1 MSLSLAVLLEGVL
14 HGHLLAED
22 VLPVEVGNGSITAL
36 EVAVADKTKAL
47 ARAAIFP
54 RNLGN
59 AQQRAEATKGIV
71 ENLLVDHGI
80 EVSDEQLGAHLGC
93 LLLIS
98 AGLVDAKR
106 LAVELDA
113 VHDVCGVLGVGR
125 GAKLDEAEA
134 LVGLGDAISRHVDVV
149 DGAHLEHDFVDHGRG
164 RALVDVANVDRGLLV
179 LLPMPVDCHLDD
191 LQAGALREPHER

>member
-14 HGHLLAED
+14 HRHLLAED

-36 EVAVADKTKAL
+36 EVAVADEAKAL

-54 RNLGN
+54 SNLGN
-59 AQQRAEATKGIV
+59 AQQRAEATKGV
-71 ENLLVDHGI
+71 VKDLLVDHGI
-80 EVSDEQLGAHLGC
+80 EVSDEQLGAHLGG
-93 LLLIS
+93 LLLVG
-98 AGLVDAKR
+98 AGLVDAQR

-113 VHDVCGVLGVGR
+113 VHDVGGVLGVGR

-134 LVGLGDAISRHVDVV
+134 LMRLGDAISRHVDVV
-149 DGAHLEHDFVDHGRG
+149 NGAHLEHDFVDHGRG

-179 LLPMPVDCHLDD
+179 LLPRLLVSFDS
-191 LQAGALREPHER
+191 

>member
-1 MSLSLAVLLEGVL
+1 MPLPLAVLLEGVL

-36 EVAVADKTKAL
+36 EVAVADEAKAL

-54 RNLGN
+54 SNLGN
-59 AQQRAEATKGIV
+59 AQQRTKPTKCVV
-71 ENLLVDHGI
+71 EDLLVDHGI
-80 EVSDEQLGAHLGC
+80 EVSDEQLSSNLGG

-106 LAVELDA
+106 FAVELDA
-113 VHDVCGVLGVGR
+113 VHDVGGVLGVGR

-164 RALVDVANVDRGLLV
+164 RPLVDVANVDRGLLV
-179 LLPMPVDCHLDD
+179 LLPRLLVSFDSWQMSSIR
-191 LQAGALREPHER
+191 G